1 MNLTEIKTNQLFN
14 NNLDQIH
21 EDIEQV
27 NEITNKLKTK
37 RQQLTQLFD
46 RASTA
51 VETIGE
57 LTDLFPQATPEIRA
71 TLEAIFRQNEEPMS
85 EVKPLQEVKQPTSTH
100 PLIKV
105 GYQLLPVLQ
114 QGQPITNATLSRLMT
129 ESFGGSD
136 AVGCW
141 AWKDAYEALE
151 IAQILLIQQQGRK
164 SLNQSNSLAVLGEIE
179 RIHRLCPTQTRRS
192 ERSIQLQQFSTPVP
206 LAYIVSVV
214 AQITPDDLVLEPSA
228 GTGILATFACVN
240 GAQLILNEICPQ
252 RQGILGEIFP
262 QTPLFIHN
270 AEQIDDYL
278 DEKYHPTVVVMNPP
292 FTASPKMAKRNQ
304 FATLKHLGS
313 ALARLSRGGRL
324 VVITANWF
332 SPLNP
337 QWRDSFIKL
346 QQSAKVVFSCGIDGN
361 SYAKHGTTVE
371 TRLTVFDKIPSP
383 KPDEFANCFDKV
395 VALSELLNLVES
407 VVPERLALT
416 TIIEPKTNT
425 LPPESVNLEGKFL
438 KDFYKFTI
446 SPKANQPKTQQPEAP
461 SQDKPD
467 IGVSFEDV
475 VEIAYTT
482 RDWTGNAREISD
494 SLYEAYEPQ
503 TILIEGAVQHPSPLV
518 QSAAM
523 ASVAPPK
530 PVYRPRLMRSLI
542 TGGILSDAQLESVIY
557 AGESHSQFLKG
568 NYQVDDTLDI
578 VSVATQED
586 ASVRFRRGYFIG
598 DSTGVGKG
606 RQVGAILLDNY
617 LQGRKR
623 GIWISKSD
631 TLLEDAQRD
640 WTALGG
646 KTEQILPLSKFRQ
659 GEPIELTEGII
670 FVTYATLRT
679 EAKQGKKSRV
689 EQLIDWC
696 GKDFDGVIV
705 FDEAHC
711 MANAS
716 AEKGER
722 GIKKPSLQGIAGL
735 RLQHGL
741 PRARVL
747 YVSATGATTINNL
760 AYAQRLGLWMSQE
773 FPFANQSDFVAE
785 MEKGGIAALEVVS
798 RDLKA
803 LGLYTARSL
812 SYHGV
817 EYDILEHELTDEQIA
832 IYNAYADA
840 FQIIHQ
846 NLEAALEATNI
857 SSPTGKTR
865 NRNAKSAARSAFES
879 NKQRFFNHL
888 ITSMKCPTL
897 LKAIEQDLVN
907 GHAAVIQI
915 TSTDEALLDRRL
927 ADIPTGQWHDLQV
940 DITPREYVMDYL
952 MHSFPVQLHEIY
964 TDEQGNE
971 YSRPV
976 TDSEGNPVLCQ
987 EALRQRDELIE
998 RLGLLP
1004 PVPGALDQIIQ
1015 YFGYENVAEVTGR
1028 SKRIVKETKG
1038 GRERLVL
1045 QKRSG
1050 AANLAETG
1058 AFMDDKKRILV
1069 FSEAGG
1075 TGRSYHADLKA
1086 RNQRLR
1092 VHYLLEAGWKADSAI
1107 QGLGRSNRTN
1117 QAQPPLFRPVTT
1129 NVKGE
1134 KRFLSTIARR
1144 LDSLGALTR
1153 GQRQTGGQGLF
1164 REEDNLES
1172 YYAKAALRQLYLAL
1186 YAGKLDCCCLKDFE
1200 AYTGLSLTTPEG
1212 NLKEDLPPISQF
1224 LNRVL
1229 ALRIE
1234 LQNALFEE
1242 FEVRLESKIEEA
1254 IATGSYEAGVET
1266 LKADNFSILEQQVI
1280 YTHPETGART
1290 HCVKIERKRKADVLR
1305 LPEALEMCQNYQG
1318 KLVVNERSGRVAN
1331 CYAAAKLFAIPTN
1344 STVTDDGAIV
1354 RRINLIRPAS
1364 NEKIS
1369 LDQFRASTWEETNQ
1383 ETFSCLWQQEVGN
1396 APEFE
1401 VDSFYLITGLLLPI
1415 WNRLDALNMRVFRLQ
1430 TDSGEKLLGR
1440 LVHAENIASVFRNLG
1455 ITHTPKL
1462 TADEVFHA
1470 VTQRKEVMP
1479 LVRGWQLRSS
1489 SVMGNQRLEITG
1501 VRQQAEVMY
1510 LKALGCM
1517 TEMIN
1522 WKLRVFIP
1530 VNEKAARIID
1540 KIRALT

>member
-1 MNLTEIKTNQLFN
+1 MKLTEIKSTELFTDRLAQIDEETERFSEIASQL
-14 NNLDQIH
+14 
-21 EDIEQV
+21 
-27 NEITNKLKTK
+27 TTK
-37 RQQLTQLFD
+37 RQQLTLLFNK
-46 RASTA
+46 ATTA
-51 VETIGE
+51 VEAIGE
-57 LTDLFPQATPEIRA
+57 LTNVLPQTTSEIRA
-71 TLEAIFRQNEEPMS
+71 ALEAIFEQDQPVCEA
-85 EVKPLQEVKQPTSTH
+85 KQPASTN
-100 PLIKV
+100 PLIEV
-105 GYQLLPVLQ
+105 GHQLLPILQ
-114 QGQPITNATLSRLMT
+114 QGQPITNATVSGLMT
-129 ESFGGSD
+129 QNFGGSD
-136 AVGCW
+136 AQGCW
-141 AWKDAYEALE
+141 LWKDAYEALE
-151 IAQILLIQQQGRK
+151 IAQILLIQQQGREI
-164 SLNQSNSLAVLGEIE
+164 LNQSNHLAIFNEIE

-192 ERSIQLQQFSTPVP
+192 QTSIQLQQFSTPLP
-206 LAYIVSVV
+206 LAYIASLA
-214 AQITPDDLVLEPSA
+214 AQITPDDLVLEPSS

-252 RQGILGEIFP
+252 RRGILGEIFP
-262 QTPLFIHN
+262 QRPLFSYN

-278 DEKYHPTVVVMNPP
+278 EGKYHPTVVVMNPP

-304 FATLKHLGS
+304 FATLKHLSS
-313 ALARLSRGGRL
+313 ALARLSQGGRL
-324 VVITANWF
+324 VIITANWF

-346 QQSAKVVFSCGIDGN
+346 QQSAKVVFSCPIEGN
-361 SYAKHGTTVE
+361 AYAKHGTTVE
-371 TRLTVFDKIPSP
+371 TRLTVFDKISSAQ
-383 KPDEFANCFDKV
+383 PDEFVNCSLEAV
-395 VALSELLNLVES
+395 SLSGLLNLVES
-407 VVPERLALT
+407 LVPKRQALT
-416 TIIEPKTNT
+416 TITGAKANT
-425 LPPESVNLEGKFL
+425 LSPESVNQRGKFP
-438 KDFYKFTI
+438 KDSYKIAT
-446 SPKANQPKTQQPEAP
+446 SPKAKQSKTQQPEANL
-461 SQDKPD
+461 QDKPN
-467 IGVSFEDV
+467 GVSVEDV
-475 VEIAYTT
+475 IEIAYTT
-482 RDWTGNAREISD
+482 REWTGSGREISD

-503 TILIEGAVQHPSPLV
+503 TILIEGAIQHPSPLV

-530 PVYRPRLMRSLI
+530 PLYRPRLMRSLI
-542 TGGILSDAQLESVIY
+542 TGGTLSDAQLESVIY

-617 LQGRKR
+617 LQGRTK

-631 TLLEDAQRD
+631 TLLEDARRD

-646 KTEQILPLSKFRQ
+646 KTEQIIPLSKFRQ
-659 GEPIELTEGII
+659 GEPIELTQGII

-696 GKDFDGVIV
+696 GKDFEGVIV

-711 MANAS
+711 MANACP
-716 AEKGER
+716 EMGKR
-722 GIKKPSLQGIAGL
+722 GIKKPSLQGLAGL

-760 AYAQRLGLWMSQE
+760 AYAQRLGLWMSEE
-773 FPFANQSDFVAE
+773 FPFASQEDFVAE
-785 MEKGGIAALEVVS
+785 MDKGGIAALEVVS

-812 SYHGV
+812 SYQGV
-817 EYDILEHELTDEQIA
+817 EYDILEHQLSDEQIK

-846 NLEAALEATNI
+846 NLESALKATNI
-857 SSPTGKTR
+857 SSLTGRTR
-865 NRNAKSAARSAFES
+865 NRNARSAARSAFES

-897 LKAIEQDLVN
+897 LKAIEQDLAL
-907 GHAAVIQI
+907 GHCAIIQI

-927 ADIPTGQWHDLQV
+927 ADIGTSQWHDLQV

-987 EALRQRDELIE
+987 EALRRREELIE

-1015 YFGYENVAEVTGR
+1015 HFGYENVAEVTGR

-1038 GRERLVL
+1038 EREKLVL

-1050 AANLAETG
+1050 SANLSETG
-1058 AFMDDKKRILV
+1058 AFMDDKKRILI

-1164 REEDNLES
+1164 REQDNLES
-1172 YYAKAALRQLYLAL
+1172 SYAKAALRQLYLAL
-1186 YAGKLDCCCLKDFE
+1186 YYGKIDCCSLKDFE

-1212 NLKEDLPPISQF
+1212 NLKEELPPISQF

-1254 IATGSYEAGVET
+1254 IATGSYEGGVET
-1266 LKADNFSILEQQVI
+1266 LKADNFRVLEHQVI
-1280 YTHPETGART
+1280 YTHPKTGAQT
-1290 HCVKIERKRKADVLR
+1290 DCVKIERKRKAGVLR
-1305 LPEALEMCQNYQG
+1305 LPEALEMYQNYQG
-1318 KLVVNERSGRVAN
+1318 KLVVNERSGRVAI
-1331 CYAAAKLFAIPTN
+1331 AVPTN

-1364 NEKIS
+1364 NEKMS
-1369 LDQFRASTWEETNQ
+1369 LDQFRASTWEETTG
-1383 ETFSCLWQQEVGN
+1383 ETFSRLWQQEVGN

-1501 VRQQAEVMY
+1501 VRQQAEVMC

-1530 VNEKAARIID
+1530 MNEKATGIIE
-1540 KIRALT
+1540 KIRSLA

>member
-1 MNLTEIKTNQLFN
+1 MLSEIKPTQIFGDRLA
-14 NNLDQIH
+14 QIH
-21 EDIEQV
+21 EETERLKVISTQ
-27 NEITNKLKTK
+27 LKTK
-37 RQQLTQLFD
+37 SQQLTLLFD
-46 RASTA
+46 RASA
-51 VETIGE
+51 ALETIE
-57 LTDLFPQATPEIRA
+57 QLTALVPETSPEIRA
-71 TLEAIFRQNEEPMS
+71 VLEDIFELDNCPKAS
-85 EVKPLQEVKQPTSTH
+85 TKPLQEAKQPTSTH

-114 QGQPITNATLSRLMT
+114 QGQPITNANLSRLMT

-136 AVGCW
+136 AVGSW

-151 IAQILLIQQQGRK
+151 IAQILLIQQQGREI
-164 SLNQSNSLAVLGEIE
+164 LNQSNSLSILGEIE

-192 ERSIQLQQFSTPVP
+192 ETSIQLQQFSTPLP
-206 LAYIVSVV
+206 LAYITSVA

-228 GTGILATFACVN
+228 GTGILSSFASLG

-252 RQGILGEIFP
+252 RRSILGEIFP
-262 QTPLFIHN
+262 QAPLFSHN

-313 ALARLSRGGRL
+313 ALARLSKGGRL

-332 SPLNP
+332 SPLNS

-346 QQSAKVVFSCGIDGN
+346 QQSAKVAFSCPIEGN
-361 SYAKHGTTVE
+361 AYAKHGTTTE
-371 TRLTVFDKIPSP
+371 TRLTVFDKISSP
-383 KPDEFANCFDKV
+383 KPDEFVNCFDKV
-395 VALSELLNLVES
+395 VSLSGLLNLVES
-407 VVPERLALT
+407 FVPERLALT
-416 TIIEPKTNT
+416 TITEAKANT
-425 LPPESVNLEGKFL
+425 IPPESVTQVGSLLLDSYDITKQ
-438 KDFYKFTI
+438 TQAI
-446 SPKANQPKTQQPEAP
+446 QSKAKLRDN
-461 SQDKPD
+461 PD
-467 IGVSFEDV
+467 IRVSFEDI

-482 RDWTGNAREISD
+482 RDWTGSGQEISD

-503 TILIEGAVQHPSPLV
+503 TVLIEGAVQHPSPLV

-523 ASVAPPK
+523 ASLAPPK
-530 PVYRPRLMRSLI
+530 PAYRPRLPQLLI
-542 TGGILSDAQLESVIY
+542 TQGILSDAQLESVIY

-578 VSVATQED
+578 VSVATQEA

-623 GIWISKSD
+623 AIWISKSD

-646 KTEQILPLSKFRQ
+646 KREQIIPLSKFRQ
-659 GEPIELTEGII
+659 GEPIELPEGII

-696 GKDFDGVIV
+696 GKDFEGVIV

-716 AEKGER
+716 AEKRER
-722 GIKKPSLQGIAGL
+722 GFKKPSLQGVAGL

-817 EYDILEHELTDEQIA
+817 EYDILEHELTDEQIT

-897 LKAIEQDLVN
+897 LKTIEQDLVN

-927 ADIPTGQWHDLQV
+927 ADIPTCQWHDLQV

-1015 YFGYENVAEVTGR
+1015 HFGYENVAEVTGR

-1038 GRERLVL
+1038 ERERLVL

-1050 AANLAETG
+1050 SANLAETG

-1172 YYAKAALRQLYLAL
+1172 PYAKAALRQLYLAL

-1254 IATGSYEAGVET
+1254 LATGSYEAGVET

-1280 YTHPETGART
+1280 YTHPETGAQT
-1290 HCVKIERKRKADVLR
+1290 HCVKIERKRKASVLR
-1305 LPEALEMCQNYQG
+1305 LPEALEMSENYQG
-1318 KLVVNERSGRVAN
+1318 KLVVNERSGRVAI
-1331 CYAAAKLFAIPTN
+1331 AIPTN

-1364 NEKIS
+1364 NEKMS
-1369 LDQFRASTWEETNQ
+1369 LDQFRASTWEETTQ
-1383 ETFSCLWQQEVGN
+1383 ETFSRLWQQEVGN

-1440 LVHAENIASVFRNLG
+1440 LVHAENIASVYRNLG
-1455 ITHTPKL
+1455 ITNTPKL

-1470 VTQRKEVMP
+1470 VTQRKEVML

-1489 SVMGNQRLEITG
+1489 SVMGNQRLEIIG
-1501 VRQQAEVMY
+1501 VHQQAEVMC

-1530 VNEKAARIID
+1530 VNEKAAGIIE
-1540 KIRALT
+1540 KIRSLA